1 MSWSADNSAIF
12 RPGCPTA
19 PRHDKFLRDHFLT
32 VPMKFRL
39 LGAGIAIAASLL
51 APQQAR
57 AIVAT
62 TKYVPFKI
70 YQNDALN
77 PTINFTED
85 FAAASGLS
93 VDDLAA
99 ANLTG
104 LGFKIA
110 GAVDGTGS
118 ATVGGNPRA
127 GNSDDTLD
135 SFATI
140 DWAPKFSFGKPATP
154 SVGPITGTIT
164 GVTPVNCVP
173 SQTCGTPGGS
183 SIPAASFRVLNLTGN
198 NYAGSGGFAS
208 ITSAWKTGIPYS
220 TSETANFTGF
230 GTPPNLLLNFDPPTG
245 GLVADKPFIQGFIA
259 IQYEYTSGQAVPG
272 PLPLMGA
279 AAAFGWSRRLKK
291 RISSVA

>member
-1 MSWSADNSAIF
+1 
-12 RPGCPTA
+12 
-19 PRHDKFLRDHFLT
+19 
-32 VPMKFRL
+32 MKFRL

-57 AIVAT
+57 ALVAT

-77 PTINFTED
+77 PQINFTED
-85 FAAASGLS
+85 FAHASGLS

-110 GAVDGTGS
+110 GAVDGSGS
-118 ATVGGNPRA
+118 ATVGGNPRV

-135 SFATI
+135 SIATI
-140 DWAPKFSFGKPATP
+140 DWAPKFIFGKPSTP
-154 SVGPITGTIT
+154 SVGPITGTT
-164 GVTPVNCVP
+164 KSVTPVNCVP
-173 SQTCGTPGGS
+173 AQTCGTPGGS
-183 SIPAASFRVLNLTGN
+183 SIPSSSFRILNLMET
-198 NYAGSGGFAS
+198 YAGSGGFAS

-220 TSETANFTGF
+220 ISETANFTGE
-230 GTPPNLLLNFDPPTG
+230 GTPPNLLFNFDPPTG

-259 IQYEYTSGQAVPG
+259 IQYEYTSGQGVPG